1 MTREWWRTRAILR
14 AVSQHF
20 KLFVCCSLCLF
31 FVFNSVPHV
40 KEAPCFWELR
50 RSFSVYWVIRIGL
63 MVYEGTIISF
73 VKLMRHVCI
82 WVLRSLVVCVKVVL
96 LVDKCQN
103 CWVHVVGESVSIR
116 IIREVW
122 GLSSSILLLFIWDM
136 GSFKGVLWFVAIEN
150 A

>member
-1 MTREWWRTRAILR
+1 M
-14 AVSQHF
+14 
-20 KLFVCCSLCLF
+20 
-31 FVFNSVPHV
+31 
-40 KEAPCFWELR
+40 
-50 RSFSVYWVIRIGL
+50 
-63 MVYEGTIISF
+63 
-73 VKLMRHVCI
+73 
-82 WVLRSLVVCVKVVL
+82 KVVL